1 MDDGRKLDLREQLGK
16 LSPKERIFEELDRAS
31 IQENIYGFIPASDC
45 ADTSLL
51 IVNLGVMLAEKG
63 KSVCIFD
70 AKVFYPSI
78 YKLVDCEA
86 NPKGKGLLQIIK
98 SDKTDVRDAVTNTR
112 YKNLYIMTSSP
123 SDPMEEY
130 FDIRE
135 EEVERIIASLKD
147 MFDIVLIDIPNL
159 PPLEFCYVSMKCSNM
174 GFVVWSER
182 IECPQNTSRLMHFMN
197 SIGIGTSK
205 FANIIVNNEAG
216 LNYDLKIVEDMNL
229 RLITRLPFVP
239 SVVDYSLEGKVYVTK
254 SVLMDRRY
262 SKGINILVSII
273 K

>member
-1 MDDGRKLDLREQLGK
+1 MDDGKKLDIREQLGK

-45 ADTSLL
+45 TDTSLL
-51 IVNLGVMLAEKG
+51 IVNLGVLLAEKG

-78 YKLVDCEA
+78 YKLLDCEA
-86 NPKGKGLLQIIK
+86 NPKGKGLMQIIK

-112 YKNLYIMTSSP
+112 HKNLYIMSSSS

-130 FDIRE
+130 FDTRE
-135 EEVERIIASLKD
+135 EEVERIILSLKD
-147 MFDIVLIDIPNL
+147 MFDIVLIDIPNF
-159 PPLEFCYVSMKCSNM
+159 PPLEFCYISMKCCNM

-182 IECPQNTSRLMHFMN
+182 IECPQNTNKLLQFMN
-197 SIGIGTSK
+197 SIGVGTSK
-205 FANIIVNNEAG
+205 FANIIVNNEVG
-216 LNYDLKIVEDMNL
+216 LNYDLKIIEDMNM
-229 RLITRLPFVP
+229 RLIAELPFVP
-239 SVVDYSLEGKVYVTK
+239 GVVDYSLEGKVYVTK
-254 SVLMDRRY
+254 SILMDRRY
-262 SKGINILVSII
+262 SKGINMLVNLI